1 MGGSEGNTIKIMGK
15 SVTIIKYFMCDH
27 GLQFPPLSNRFALL
41 TALSEEASYLL
52 KKPLG

>member
-27 GLQFPPLSNRFALL
+27 DLEFSPLPNRFALL